1 MHIGLGQTGATLGT
15 GSGVNPA
22 QIRGLRVELGCAQ
35 GQVGVWKLAGGN
47 NRYPPRAQATI
58 TFLLFPRYMLVLYI
72 HYFM

>member
-1 MHIGLGQTGATLGT
+1 MLIGFGQTGPILGT

-35 GQVGVWKLAGGN
+35 GQFGVWELAGGN

-58 TFLLFPRYMLVLYI
+58 TFLLFPSYMLMLYI